1 MSVAMENKWLSHLNY
16 PRVILCELIIYKT
29 ILKKPLV
36 AWKSGRNQSVDIW
49 NFLKAKYNE

>member
-16 PRVILCELIIYKT
+16 PHVILCEFIIYKT
-29 ILKKPLV
+29 ILNKPLV
-36 AWKSGRNQSVDIW
+36 AWKLGRNQSVDIW